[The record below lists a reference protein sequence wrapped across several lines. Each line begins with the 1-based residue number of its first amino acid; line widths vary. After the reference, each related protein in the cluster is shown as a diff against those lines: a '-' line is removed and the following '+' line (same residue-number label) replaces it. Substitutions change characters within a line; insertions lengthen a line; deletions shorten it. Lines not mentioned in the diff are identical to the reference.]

1 MASEIESLLEYA
13 LNIGAS
19 DLIVTEGA
27 PSAVR
32 FAGRVCAVPDSSALP
47 FGSLLEFLGS
57 IEGESG
63 TFVGGPWVNTKWRV
77 KYFRE
82 AMGNAAIFRPLMAEC
97 PDFASLGVPAALD
110 NLLGLSS
117 GLVVF
122 AGPACSGKTV
132 TATSYVSAMCS
143 SGILRFCDLDE
154 GHELPVNIGESLKL
168 VNTIGSI
175 PEKLEQ
181 GLRGGTD
188 LFWMGDFD
196 GSSSTLIHVLRAA
209 EAGALVVM
217 NVTAGNAVGVVDAL
231 LSAATSENRDLVR
244 TMLAAA
250 LKAVVVQRLLPAAAE
265 GGGAVPAW
273 EILFN
278 TQNVAAHIRS
288 GDHFKLSSV
297 MAASASEGM
306 LLMDD
311 CLVELVRSNY
321 VTAEE
326 AGRYVSNPARL
337 A

>member
-13 LNIGAS
+13 LNVGAS

-27 PSAVR
+27 PSAIR
-32 FAGRVCAVPDSSALP
+32 FAGRVCAIPESSALP

-57 IEGESG
+57 LDGESG
-63 TFVGGPWVNTKWRV
+63 TFVGGPWLDTKWRV

-82 AMGNAAIFRPLMAEC
+82 ALGNAAIFRPLMAEC
-97 PDFASLGVPAALD
+97 PEFTALGAPAALD
-110 NLLGLSS
+110 SLLGLSS
-117 GLVVF
+117 GLVIF

-132 TATSYVSAMCS
+132 TATSYVSAMCQ

-154 GHELPVNIGESLKL
+154 GRELSVKIGESLKL
-168 VNTIGSI
+168 VNTVGSTS
-175 PEKLEQ
+175 EKLEQ
-181 GLRGGTD
+181 GLRSGTD
-188 LFWMGDFD
+188 LFWVGDFD
-196 GSSSTLIHVLRAA
+196 GSSLISVLRAA

-231 LSAATSENRDLVR
+231 LSAVPSENRDLVS

-250 LKAVVVQRLLPAAAE
+250 LKAVVVQRLLPPAQE
-265 GGGAVPAW
+265 GAVVPPAW

-278 TQNVAAHIRS
+278 TQKVASLIRS
-288 GDHFKLSSV
+288 GDHFKIPSI
-297 MAASASEGM
+297 MEASASEGM

-311 CLVELVRSNY
+311 CLAEYVRSGL
-321 VTAEE
+321 VTPEE

>member
-32 FAGRVCAVPDSSALP
+32 FAGRVCAIPESTALP

-57 IEGESG
+57 LDGESG
-63 TFVGGPWVNTKWRV
+63 TFIGGPWKDTKWRV

-82 AMGNAAIFRPLMAEC
+82 ALGNAAIFRPLMPEC
-97 PDFASLGVPAALD
+97 PDIGSLGMPPSFE
-110 NLLGLSS
+110 NLLGLNS

-122 AGPACSGKTV
+122 AGPVCSGKTV
-132 TATSYVSAMCS
+132 SATAYVSAMCS
-143 SGILRFCDLDE
+143 SRILRFCNLDIR
-154 GHELPVNIGESLKL
+154 HELPVKTGESLVL
-168 VNTIGSI
+168 ANTVGSTS
-175 PEKLEQ
+175 EKLEQ
-181 GLRGGTD
+181 GLRSGTD
-188 LFWMGDFD
+188 LFWVGGFD
-196 GSSSTLIHVLRAA
+196 ASTLIPLLRAA
-209 EAGALVVM
+209 EAGALVVV
-217 NVTAGNAVGVVDAL
+217 NVTAGNAVGVVDTL
-231 LSAATSENRDLVR
+231 LSAASSDNRDLAR

-250 LKAVVVQRLLPAAAE
+250 LKAVVVQKLLPASAE
-265 GGGAVPAW
+265 GGGVVPAW
-273 EILFN
+273 EILYN

-288 GDHFKLSSV
+288 GDLFKIPSI

-311 CLVELVRSNY
+311 SIDELVRTGY

-337 A
+337 S

>member
-1 MASEIESLLEYA
+1 MASEIESLLEYT
-13 LNIGAS
+13 LNIGAN

-32 FAGRVCAVPDSSALP
+32 FAGRVCAIPESTALP

-57 IEGESG
+57 IDGESG
-63 TFVGGPWVNTKWRV
+63 TFVGGPWHNSMWRV

-82 AMGNAAIFRPLMAEC
+82 ALGNAAIFRPLMTEC
-97 PDFASLGVPAALD
+97 PDFSTLGAPASLD
-110 NLLGLSS
+110 SLLGLSS
-117 GLVVF
+117 GLVIF

-143 SGILRFCDLDE
+143 SGILRFCNLDD
-154 GHELPVNIGESLKL
+154 GRELPVKTGESLTL
-168 VNTIGSI
+168 VNSVGSVS
-175 PEKLEQ
+175 EKLEQ
-181 GLRGGTD
+181 GLRSGTD

-196 GSSSTLIHVLRAA
+196 SSSLIPILRAA
-209 EAGALVVM
+209 DAGALVVM

-231 LSAATSENRDLVR
+231 LSASSSADRDLVR
-244 TMLAAA
+244 TMLAAS
-250 LKAVVVQRLLPAAAE
+250 LKAVVVQRLLPAATE
-265 GGGAVPAW
+265 GAGAVPAW

-278 TQNVAAHIRS
+278 TQNVGSHIRS
-288 GDHFKLSSV
+288 GDHFKLPSIMQASS
-297 MAASASEGM
+297 SEGM

-311 CLVELVRSNY
+311 CLAELVRSGY
-321 VTAEE
+321 VTPEE

>member
-1 MASEIESLLEYA
+1 MASEIESLLDYA

-19 DLIVTEGA
+19 DLIVTEDA

-32 FAGRVCAVPDSSALP
+32 VAGRVCAIPNAPVLP

-57 IEGESG
+57 LEGESG
-63 TFVGGPWVNTKWRV
+63 TFIGGPWLNTKWRV

-82 AMGNAAIFRPLMAEC
+82 ALGNAAIFRPLMAEC
-97 PDFASLGVPAALD
+97 PNFSDLGAPASLD

-122 AGPACSGKTV
+122 GGPACSGKTV
-132 TATSYVSAMCS
+132 SATSYVSAMCS
-143 SGILRFCDLDE
+143 SSFLRFCNLDA
-154 GHELPVNIGESLKL
+154 GRELPVKIGESLML
-168 VNTIGSI
+168 ANTVGTTS
-175 PEKLEQ
+175 EKLEQ
-181 GLRGGTD
+181 GLRSGTD
-188 LFWMGDFD
+188 LFWVGDFD
-196 GSSSTLIHVLRAA
+196 ESTLISVLQAA

-231 LSAATSENRDLVR
+231 LSASSSENRDLVR

-265 GGGAVPAW
+265 GAGAVPAW
-273 EILFN
+273 EILYN

-288 GDHFKLSSV
+288 GDHFKLPSI
-297 MAASASEGM
+297 MAASSSEGM

-311 CLVELVRSNY
+311 CLAELVRSGY
-321 VTAEE
+321 VTAED

>member
-32 FAGRVCAVPDSSALP
+32 FAGRVCAIPESTALP

-57 IEGESG
+57 LDGESG
-63 TFVGGPWVNTKWRV
+63 TFIGGPWKDSKWRV

-82 AMGNAAIFRPLMAEC
+82 ALGNAAIFRPLMPEC
-97 PDFASLGVPAALD
+97 PDIGSLGMPPSLD
-110 NLLGLSS
+110 NLLGLNS

-122 AGPACSGKTV
+122 GGPVCSGKTV
-132 TATSYVSAMCS
+132 SAISYVSAMCS
-143 SGILRFCDLDE
+143 SGMLRFCNLDD
-154 GHELPVNIGESLKL
+154 GHELPVKTGESLML
-168 VNTIGSI
+168 ANTVGSI
-175 PEKLEQ
+175 SEKLEQ
-181 GLRGGTD
+181 GLRSGTD
-188 LFWMGDFD
+188 IFWVGDFD
-196 GSSSTLIHVLRAA
+196 PSTLVSLLRAA
-209 EAGALVVM
+209 DAGALVVV
-217 NVTAGNAVGVVDAL
+217 NVTAGNAVGVVDTL

-250 LKAVVVQRLLPAAAE
+250 LKAVVIQRLLPASTE
-265 GGGAVPAW
+265 GSGAVPAW
-273 EILFN
+273 EILYN
-278 TQNVAAHIRS
+278 SQNVAAHIRS
-288 GDHFKLSSV
+288 GDLFKLPSI

-311 CLVELVRSNY
+311 SISELVRTGY

>member
-19 DLIVTEGA
+19 ELIVTEGA

-32 FAGRVCAVPDSSALP
+32 FAGRVCAVPESSVLP

-63 TFVGGPWVNTKWRV
+63 TFIGGPWVNAKWRV

-82 AMGNAAIFRPLMAEC
+82 ALGNAAIFRPLMADC
-97 PDFASLGVPAALD
+97 PEFKALGAPASLD

-117 GLVVF
+117 GLVIF

-143 SGILRFCDLDE
+143 SGILRYCDLDE
-154 GHELPVNIGESLKL
+154 GHELHVKTGESLKL
-168 VNTIGSI
+168 VNTVGSTS
-175 PEKLEQ
+175 EKLEQ
-181 GLRGGTD
+181 GLRSGTD
-188 LFWMGDFD
+188 LFWLGDFD
-196 GSSSTLIHVLRAA
+196 GASLISVLRAA

-217 NVTAGNAVGVVDAL
+217 NVTAGNAVGVIDAL
-231 LSAATSENRDLVR
+231 LSTVAPENRDLVR

-265 GGGAVPAW
+265 GGSAVPAW

-278 TQNVAAHIRS
+278 TQNVAAHIRGS
-288 GDHFKLSSV
+288 DHFKLPSV

-306 LLMDD
+306 LLMDA
-311 CLVELVRSNY
+311 CLAELVRSNY

-326 AGRYVSNPARL
+326 AGRYVSNPVRL

>member
-13 LNIGAS
+13 LSVGAS

-32 FAGRVCAVPDSSALP
+32 FAGRVCAIPDSPAFP

-57 IEGESG
+57 LDGESG
-63 TFVGGPWVNTKWRV
+63 SFVGGPWLDTKWRV

-82 AMGNAAIFRPLMAEC
+82 ALGNAAIFRPLMAEC
-97 PDFASLGVPAALD
+97 PEFSSLGAPAALD

-117 GLVVF
+117 GLVIF

-132 TATSYVSAMCS
+132 TATSYVSAMCQ
-143 SGILRFCDLDE
+143 SGMLRFCDLDA
-154 GHELPVNIGESLKL
+154 GRELPVKTGESLAL
-168 VNTIGSI
+168 VNTVGSI
-175 PEKLEQ
+175 SEKLEQ
-181 GLRGGTD
+181 GLRSGTD
-188 LFWMGDFD
+188 LFWVGDFD
-196 GSSSTLIHVLRAA
+196 SSALISVLNAA

-231 LSAATSENRDLVR
+231 ISSVPSEKRDLVR
-244 TMLAAA
+244 TLLAAA
-250 LKAVVVQRLLPAAAE
+250 LKAVVVQRLLPAAQE
-265 GGGAVPAW
+265 GAVVPPAW

-278 TQNVAAHIRS
+278 TQKVASFIRS
-288 GDHFKLSSV
+288 GDHFKIPSIMEASS
-297 MAASASEGM
+297 SEGM
-306 LLMDD
+306 LLMDN
-311 CLVELVRSNY
+311 CLAEYVRSGF
-321 VTAEE
+321 VTPEE

>member
-32 FAGRVCAVPDSSALP
+32 FAGRVCAIPDASVLP
-47 FGSLLEFLGS
+47 FGSLVEFLGS
-57 IEGESG
+57 LEGESG
-63 TFVGGPWVNTKWRV
+63 TFIDGPWHNTRWRV

-82 AMGNAAIFRPLMAEC
+82 ALGNAAIFRPLMPEC
-97 PDFASLGVPAALD
+97 PDFGSLGTPPSMD

-117 GLVVF
+117 GLVIF
-122 AGPACSGKTV
+122 GGPVCSGKTV
-132 TATSYVSAMCS
+132 SATSYVSAMCS
-143 SGILRFCDLDE
+143 SSILRFCDLDV
-154 GHELPVNIGESLKL
+154 GHELPIKTGESLML
-168 VNTIGSI
+168 MNTVGTTS
-175 PEKLEQ
+175 EKLEQ
-181 GLRGGTD
+181 GLRSGTD
-188 LFWMGDFD
+188 LFWVGDFD
-196 GSSSTLIHVLRAA
+196 ESTLIPILRAA

-217 NVTAGNAVGVVDAL
+217 NVTAGNAVGVIDAL
-231 LSAATSENRDLVR
+231 LSAASSENRDLVR

-250 LKAVVVQRLLPAAAE
+250 LKAVVVQRLLPTVE
-265 GGGAVPAW
+265 NGGAVPAW
-273 EILFN
+273 EILYN

-288 GDHFKLSSV
+288 GDHFKLPSII
-297 MAASASEGM
+297 AASASEGM

-311 CLVELVRSNY
+311 CLAELVRSGY

-326 AGRYVSNPARL
+326 AGRYVSNPARM

>member
-32 FAGRVCAVPDSSALP
+32 FAGRVCSIPESSALP

-57 IEGESG
+57 LDGESG
-63 TFVGGPWVNTKWRV
+63 SFIGGPWVNSRWRV
-77 KYFRE
+77 RYFRE
-82 AMGNAAIFRPLMAEC
+82 AHGNAAIFRPLMAEC
-97 PDFASLGVPAALD
+97 PEFTTLGAPAALD
-110 NLLGLSS
+110 SLLGLSS
-117 GLVVF
+117 GLVIF

-132 TATSYVSAMCS
+132 TATSYVSALCC

-154 GHELPVNIGESLKL
+154 GHELPVNTGESLKL
-168 VNTIGSI
+168 VNTVGLVS
-175 PEKLEQ
+175 EKLEQ
-181 GLRGGTD
+181 GLRSGTD
-188 LFWMGDFD
+188 LFWLGDFD
-196 GSSSTLIHVLRAA
+196 GSSLISVLRAA
-209 EAGALVVM
+209 ESGALVVM
-217 NVTAGNAVGVVDAL
+217 NVTAGNAVGVIDAL
-231 LSAATSENRDLVR
+231 LSAAAPENRDLVR

-250 LKAVVVQRLLPAAAE
+250 LKAVVVQRLLPAATE

-278 TQNVAAHIRS
+278 TQNVAAHIRG
-288 GDHFKLSSV
+288 GDHFKLPSV
-297 MAASASEGM
+297 MAASAFEGM

-311 CLVELVRSNY
+311 CLAELVRSNY
-321 VTAEE
+321 VAAEE

>member
-1 MASEIESLLEYA
+1 MASEIESLLDYA

-32 FAGRVCAVPDSSALP
+32 FAGRVCAIPESTALP

-57 IEGESG
+57 LDGESG
-63 TFVGGPWVNTKWRV
+63 TFVGGPWLNTKWRV

-82 AMGNAAIFRPLMAEC
+82 ALGNAAIFRPLMAEC
-97 PDFASLGVPAALD
+97 PDFASLGAPTALD

-132 TATSYVSAMCS
+132 TATSYVSAMCQ

-154 GHELPVNIGESLKL
+154 GRELSVKTGESLTL
-168 VNTIGSI
+168 VNTVGSVS
-175 PEKLEQ
+175 EKLEQ
-181 GLRGGTD
+181 GLRSGTD
-188 LFWMGDFD
+188 LFWVGDFE
-196 GSSSTLIHVLRAA
+196 SSALISILRAA

-231 LSAATSENRDLVR
+231 LSAATPENRDLVR
-244 TMLAAA
+244 TMLAAS
-250 LKAVVVQRLLPAAAE
+250 LKAVVVQRLLPAATE
-265 GGGAVPAW
+265 GSGAVPAW

-288 GDHFKLSSV
+288 GDHFKIPSI

-311 CLVELVRSNY
+311 YLAELVRSGY
-321 VTAEE
+321 VTLEE